1 MRGLV
6 VLLAAIA
13 GCGFE
18 HGQLDGVGVDAN
30 GGVDASD
37 AEIDTVVPVA
47 CLETYTIT
55 VPSTTTKYRVI
66 ETAASFTTQHQ
77 ACNADQPDQTH
88 LASPE
93 TATEAT
99 ELRDAIVSLGNVG
112 GSQFYIGAVQKP
124 DSGSV
129 TADWY
134 VFTGAALDGALW
146 VSTPNDD
153 NPGEN
158 NEENLG
164 ALNTGDLMHDVTGD
178 LPYPAICECDGLPID
193 PTVAGFIP

>member
-1 MRGLV
+1 LV
-6 VLLAAIA
+6 VLLVAGA

-18 HGQLDGVGVDAN
+18 HGQLDGVGIDAN
-30 GGVDASD
+30 EASD
-37 AEIDTVVPVA
+37 ATDAEVDTVVPVTCPA
-47 CLETYTIT
+47 TYTIT
-55 VPSTTTKYRVI
+55 LPSTTTKYRVI
-66 ETAASFTTQHQ
+66 ETAAPFTKVHET
-77 ACNADQPDQTH
+77 CNLDQPGRTH

-99 ELRDAIVSLGNVG
+99 ELRDAIVALNTP

-124 DSGSV
+124 NSGTV
-129 TADWY
+129 TAGWF
-134 VFTGAALDGALW
+134 VFTGGALDPSLW

-158 NEENLG
+158 DEENLG

-178 LPYPAICECDGLPID
+178 LAYPAICECDGLAID
-193 PTVAGFIP
+193 PIVAGYIP

>member
-1 MRGLV
+1 VRGLV
-6 VLLAAIA
+6 VLLAACT

-18 HGQLDGVGVDAN
+18 HGQLGSINA
-30 GGVDASD
+30 DASD
-37 AEIDTVVPVA
+37 VSDASDTDVDAVVPVTCPA
-47 CLETYTIT
+47 TYAIT
-55 VPSTTTKYRVI
+55 LASTTTKYRVI
-66 ETAASFTTQHQ
+66 ETANAFAKLHE
-77 ACNADQPDQTH
+77 ACNQDQPGRTH

-99 ELRDAIVSLGNVG
+99 ELRDAIVSLGSS
-112 GSQFYIGAVQKP
+112 GSQFYIGVVQKP
-124 DSGSV
+124 NSGTV
-129 TADWY
+129 TAGWF
-134 VFTGAALDGALW
+134 VFTGPALDGSLW

-178 LPYPAICECDGLPID
+178 LAYPAICECDGLAID
-193 PTVAGFIP
+193 PIVAGYIP